1 MLLESI
7 PATNLFNFVHQQ
19 KFKFCNSVM
28 IARFILT
35 IFHVK
40 VQTFIVPAETCW
52 YGNCKTYEEAA
63 WGYNGNSKTHF
74 NHISQYGANLC
85 RSFLYH
91 VQWPK
96 ITWCQSLY
104 ISQQPGVQTRQCQW
118 EQVCRRAGLRDVWS
132 IIMDKDARNLWFCG
146 YCDHAGRTETPLG
159 TQMHC

>member
-1 MLLESI
+1 
-7 PATNLFNFVHQQ
+7 
-19 KFKFCNSVM
+19 M
-28 IARFILT
+28 IVRVILT

-52 YGNCKTYEEAA
+52 YGNCKAYEEAA

-118 EQVCRRAGLRDVWS
+118 EQVCRRAGLRQMYEAS
-132 IIMDKDARNLWFCG
+132 LWLKTLEISGFVGIVTTLAEQKHHLGHRCTANKTSG
-146 YCDHAGRTETPLG
+146 HGR
-159 TQMHC
+159 H